1 MRIKSKDVDQVLLR
15 ELADLIHNTAE
26 LQGWGCYH
34 PGAGLSCCVG
44 MARVIIK
51 FFEERKK

>member
-1 MRIKSKDVDQVLLR
+1 MRIKSEDVDQLLLK

-34 PGAGLSCCVG
+34 PGAGLSCCIG